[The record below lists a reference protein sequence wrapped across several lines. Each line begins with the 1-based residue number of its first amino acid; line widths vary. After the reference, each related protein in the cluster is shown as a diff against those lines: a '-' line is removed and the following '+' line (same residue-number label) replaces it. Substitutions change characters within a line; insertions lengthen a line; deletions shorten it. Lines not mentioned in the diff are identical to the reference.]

1 MKFDSSGTYKCSGY
15 NYLPNS
21 DNYTN
26 NETEATDT
34 VDITV
39 TRAVFVSLTSQN
51 STDEVNYGDN
61 LAITC
66 VAEGSRTPFYL
77 LLTYSDTAIVE
88 YDGGSTTPSNESVAK
103 DDYTLQYIHE
113 VTNVNYSHNGRI
125 ACEGRNLAAG
135 NLENSDTKDKTITI
149 GEKERNLKCL
159 HLCPISK
166 DIQSVQQIIE

>member
-1 MKFDSSGTYKCSGY
+1 M
-15 NYLPNS
+15 
-21 DNYTN
+21 
-26 NETEATDT
+26 
-34 VDITV
+34 

-88 YDGGSTTPSNESVAK
+88 YNEGSTNPSTESVAK
-103 DDYTLQYIHE
+103 DDYTLQYVHE
-113 VTNVNYSHNGRI
+113 VMNVDFSQNGRI

-135 NLENSDTKDKTITI
+135 NLQNNDTREKTITI

-159 HLCPISK
+159 HLCSISK
-166 DIQSVQQIIE
+166 LFKVYNR

>member
-1 MKFDSSGTYKCSGY
+1 MFSYQSSILSGTYKCSGF

-21 DNYTN
+21 DN
-26 NETEATDT
+26 EIEAIDT

-39 TRAVFVSLTSQN
+39 TRAVFVSLASQN

-77 LLTYSDTAIVE
+77 LLTYSDTKIVE
-88 YDGGSTTPSNESVAK
+88 YDGGSTNPSTESVAK
-103 DDYTLQYIHE
+103 DDFTLQYVHE
-113 VTNVNYSHNGRI
+113 VINVDYSQNGRI

-135 NLENSDTKDKTITI
+135 NLQKSDTKEKNITI
-149 GEKERNLKCL
+149 GEKEIYEKFIFFIE
-159 HLCPISK
+159 HVT
-166 DIQSVQQIIE
+166 VQRLQ

>member
-1 MKFDSSGTYKCSGY
+1 MKRNLLKKYIRSLILSGTYKCSGY

-21 DNYTN
+21 DN
-26 NETEATDT
+26 EIEATDT

-39 TRAVFVSLTSQN
+39 TRAVFVSLASQN

-77 LLTYSDTAIVE
+77 LLTYSDTKIVE
-88 YDGGSTTPSNESVAK
+88 YDRGSTTPSTELVVK
-103 DDYTLQYIHE
+103 DDYTLQYVHE
-113 VTNVNYSHNGRI
+113 VMNVDFSQNGRI

-135 NLENSDTKDKTITI
+135 NLQSSDTKEKTITI
-149 GEKERNLKCL
+149 GEKEIDLKSL
-159 HLCPISK
+159 YFY
-166 DIQSVQQIIE
+166 